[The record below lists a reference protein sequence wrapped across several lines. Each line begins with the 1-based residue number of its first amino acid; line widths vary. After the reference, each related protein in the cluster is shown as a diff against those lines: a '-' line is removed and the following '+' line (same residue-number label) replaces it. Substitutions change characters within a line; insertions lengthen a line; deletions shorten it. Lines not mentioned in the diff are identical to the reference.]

1 MSAGGFINSKYELTA
16 GSEIRVRIRV
26 QPETLSL
33 TVDSTANAAPAG
45 ALTPNYPSARVSG
58 SRRTIGI
65 SPRMVRFK
73 FTGASPASY
82 KGGESI
88 LSVPALTPEFFE
100 LCVPGATGTYSVA
113 GSTAEIEVVGTT
125 PEFIK

>member
-1 MSAGGFINSKYELTA
+1 MSAGGFINSRYELSA
-16 GSEIRVRIRV
+16 GDEIRVRIRV

-33 TVDSTANAAPAG
+33 TVGTIANAAPAG

-58 SRRTIGI
+58 SRRSIGI
-65 SPRMVRFK
+65 NPRMVRFK
-73 FTGASPASY
+73 FTGEAPVTY
-82 KGGESI
+82 KGGEST
-88 LSVPALTPEFFE
+88 LSVPVLTPEFYE

-113 GSTAEIEVVGTT
+113 GSTAAIEIVGTT